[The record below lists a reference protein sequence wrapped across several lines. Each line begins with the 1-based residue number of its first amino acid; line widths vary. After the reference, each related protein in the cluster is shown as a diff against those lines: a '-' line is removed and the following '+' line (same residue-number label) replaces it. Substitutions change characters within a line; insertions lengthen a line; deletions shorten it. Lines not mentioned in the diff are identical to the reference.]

1 MDERPDFKL
10 SDSGEPRFALR
21 YRSPKEFRGDRP
33 VTVEVVC
40 AEPIEGGWVAWWLL
54 VPDEDGTPVVA
65 ELRIFPQVASVLAGG
80 LPTNVV
86 RKARPDYIRR
96 LAHDFFQYAAD
107 TQGAASARAVDS
119 HLTVAGYDPGRVKLP
134 AKGRGGQ
141 RRLSDE
147 HLAVV
152 AAAYADR
159 VGSGS
164 RRPRAEVAELL
175 GESSEWVRDRIVRAR
190 KAGILTAARH
200 GLSGGRLTEK
210 GSKLLKQRK
219 QRGTRPDVGTEDTQ
233 RPLDGPLPGT

>member
-1 MDERPDFKL
+1 MGMDERPDFTL
-10 SDSGEPRFALR
+10 SDSGKPQFTLR

-54 VPDEDGTPVVA
+54 VPDENGTPVIA
-65 ELRIFPQVASVLAGG
+65 ELRIFPKDASVLAGG
-80 LPTNVV
+80 LRSGVV
-86 RKARPDYIRR
+86 RHVRPDYIRR

-107 TQGAASARAVDS
+107 TQGAASARAVDL
-119 HLTVAGYDPGRVKLP
+119 HLTDAGYDPGRVMLP

-147 HLAVV
+147 HLAEI

-164 RRPRAEVAELL
+164 RKPRAEVAEFF

-190 KAGILTAARH
+190 KAGILSPSAGH
-200 GLSGGRLTEK
+200 GRSGGILTSK
-210 GSKLLKQRK
+210 GLKLLNQ
-219 QRGTRPDVGTEDTQ
+219 QGDQ
-233 RPLDGPLPGT
+233 A